1 MSNDPDGTNPPPHD
15 APPQPTSPALEPLRS
30 SEPASSENDTVA
42 YDGEAGK
49 LFGMGLG
56 IAILSLITLGFYR
69 FWGKTRIRRYLWSR
83 VSLMKDRF
91 EYTGTG
97 KELFLGFL
105 IALTVL
111 IPLGAASYAIEFFL
125 AGKSVFM
132 YSAATIAQYAVIMF
146 LIGYATFRAR
156 RYRLSRTVLRG
167 IRFWQTGS
175 SAGYALRWM
184 GYLALTVITLG
195 IARPVGDAAL
205 YRYMMGHTWFGSRN
219 FEADGSAGAMMGRWI
234 LCLVLMPFTLGLSLL
249 WYSAFRIRYLTSWT
263 RYQGLALSLPV
274 TFGNLFRIYLPYILV
289 MLALLA
295 IYFGTILGATLPM
308 IFQGASMDPETLMS
322 GNFVWVSVAST
333 VAAIVV
339 FGLISPV
346 LSLVLLTHRMM
357 RLIAERLAFEGRVDL
372 DAVMQVAAE
381 QPKRGEGLAD
391 ALDIGGGLEVG
402 L

>member
-1 MSNDPDGTNPPPHD
+1 MSDDTDGANPL
-15 APPQPTSPALEPLRS
+15 APNTLPRPTSPAQQPLGS
-30 SEPASSENDTVA
+30 IGPAS
-42 YDGEAGK
+42 YDGDAVIYDGKAGK
-49 LFGMGLG
+49 LFGMGLR

-69 FWGKTRIRRYLWSR
+69 FWGKTQVRRYLWSR
-83 VSLMKDRF
+83 LSLMGDRF

-105 IALTVL
+105 IVLTVL
-111 IPLGAASYAIEFFL
+111 VPLGAVSYATEFFL
-125 AGKSVFM
+125 AGESAVM
-132 YSAATIAQYAVIMF
+132 YGTATSAQYTVIMF

-175 SAGYALRWM
+175 SVGYAFRWI
-184 GYLALTVITLG
+184 GYVALTVVTLG

-205 YRYMMGHTWFGSRN
+205 YRYIMGHTWFGSRN
-219 FEADGSAGAMMGRWI
+219 FEADGVAGAMMGRWI
-234 LCLVLMPFTLGLSLL
+234 LCLLLLPFTLGLSLL
-249 WYSAFRIRYLTSWT
+249 WYSAFKVRYLTSRT

-274 TFGNLFRIYLPYILV
+274 TFGNLLRIYLPYILV
-289 MLALLA
+289 IIVLLALFFATVFGAIFLA
-295 IYFGTILGATLPM
+295 IL
-308 IFQGASMDPETLMS
+308 QGAATDPETLMGANS
-322 GNFVWVSVAST
+322 SIAT
-333 VAAIVV
+333 VAAIVI

-346 LSLVLLTHRMM
+346 LSLVLITHRMM
-357 RLIAERLAFEGRVDL
+357 RLIAERLAFEGHVDL

>member
-1 MSNDPDGTNPPPHD
+1 MSNDTDGTNPPASD
-15 APPQPTSPALEPLRS
+15 TPPRPTSPAPGPRS
-30 SEPASSENDTVA
+30 SSGPTSLVGSAVI

-83 VSLMKDRF
+83 ISLMNDRF

-105 IALTVL
+105 IALAVL

-125 AGKSVFM
+125 AGKSVVM
-132 YSAATIAQYAVIMF
+132 YTVTTIAQYAVIMF

-175 SAGYALRWM
+175 SAGYAFRWM
-184 GYLALTVITLG
+184 GYLALTVLTLG

-205 YRYMMGHTWFGSRN
+205 YRYMMGHTWFGNRN
-219 FEADGSAGAMMGRWI
+219 FEADGTAGAMMGRWI
-234 LCLVLMPFTLGLSLL
+234 LCLLLAPFTFGLSLL
-249 WYSAFRIRYLTSWT
+249 WYSAFRMRYLTSWT
-263 RYQGLALSLPV
+263 RYQGLTLSLPV
-274 TFGNLFRIYLPYILV
+274 TFGNLCRIYLPYILV
-289 MLALLA
+289 MIGLLA
-295 IYFGTILGATLPM
+295 IYSGALFAAILPS
-308 IFQGASMDPETLMS
+308 IFQGEQLDPGSWFGE
-322 GNFVWVSVAST
+322 NFVLVSAAST
-333 VAAIVV
+333 VAAIVI

-357 RLIAERLAFEGRVDL
+357 RLIARRLAFEGRVDL
-372 DAVMQVAAE
+372 DAVMQVAAA